1 MAGSTVRLGSARVVH
16 ERTGDGVTGQ
26 TLVGRTGSVTERVRG
41 GDLPGEVKV
50 VVAGLPHYYVAY
62 SAHPVPVGATVLVIQ
77 TRGARRID
85 VEPWDGPGATITSD
99 RT

>member
-1 MAGSTVRLGSARVVH
+1 M
-16 ERTGDGVTGQ
+16 TGQ
-26 TLVGRTGSVTERVRG
+26 TLVGRTGSVTTRVRG

-62 SAHPVPVGATVLVIQ
+62 CTRPLPLGATVLVINS
-77 TRGARRID
+77 RGARRID
-85 VEPWDGPGATITSD
+85 VEPWDGPGPTITID

>member
-1 MAGSTVRLGSARVVH
+1 
-16 ERTGDGVTGQ
+16 VTGQ
-26 TLVGRTGSVTERVRG
+26 TLVGRTGSVTTRVRG

-62 SAHPVPVGATVLVIQ
+62 CSQPVPAGATVLVIHS
-77 TRGARRID
+77 RGARQID
-85 VEPWDGPGATITSD
+85 VEPWDGHTSTITTD

>member
-1 MAGSTVRLGSARVVH
+1 MLIEASRVSPPAD
-16 ERTGDGVTGQ
+16 GNGVTGQ
-26 TLVGRTGSVTERVRG
+26 ALVGRTGSVTTRVRG

-62 SAHPVPVGATVLVIQ
+62 CTRPLPAGATVLVIGS
-77 TRGARRID
+77 RGARQVD
-85 VEPWDGPGATITSD
+85 VEPWDEHPSTITTD

>member
-1 MAGSTVRLGSARVVH
+1 MNGGATVPSRQ
-16 ERTGDGVTGQ
+16 TGDGVTGQ
-26 TLVGRTGSVTERVRG
+26 TLVGRTGVVTTRVRG

-62 SAHPVPVGATVLVIQ
+62 GPHPLPVGATVLVIHS
-77 TRGARRID
+77 RGARKID
-85 VEPWDGPGATITSD
+85 VEPWDGPGTTD